1 MARSPQFI
9 TIIPNHRL
17 FITIFITI
25 LFLFLIII
33 TREVSSKLIIRWEI
47 YKARVT
53 RVSRVYIDRLLIS
66 SYKPIRIISNP
77 I

>member
-1 MARSPQFI
+1 VARSPQFI
-9 TIIPNHRL
+9 TVVLNYRL

-33 TREVSSKLIIRWEI
+33 TKEVSGKLIIRWEI
-47 YKARVT
+47 YKARVA
-53 RVSRVYIDRLLIS
+53 RVSRVYIDRPLIS
-66 SYKPIRIISNP
+66 FYRPIRIISSP